1 MITVEITDKQV
12 KIEGHAGGK
21 YGQDIVCASVSAL
34 WYAVTE
40 KLRKDGV
47 EFQMHEES
55 GNAEFVIDKPNQIT
69 KTILDV
75 MCCGVGLIAENY
87 PKKIFFKNM
96 QGVDYISPNQGAM
109 VDLQDNPESREE
121 NS

>member
-1 MITVEITDKQV
+1 MIEVEITTNRV
-12 KIEGHAGGK
+12 KIEGHAGGR

-40 KLRKDGV
+40 KLEKDGV
-47 EFQMHEES
+47 KFQMHEDS
-55 GNAEFVIDKPNQIT
+55 GCAELVINQPNQIT
-69 KTILDV
+69 QTILDV

-87 PKKIFFKNM
+87 PKKIFLKNM
-96 QGVDYISPNQGAM
+96 QGVDYISPNRGAM